1 MSNRCWLA
9 GALLMAAQVAGAE
22 APPAVR
28 AQARDIFQTV
38 IAMKTEE
45 GRGQVPAMAEYLAGR
60 FRAGGFPAADVHV
73 VPVADTAALVV
84 RYRGTGKGGRPV
96 LLMAHMDVVTAKPED
111 WQRDPFRLIE
121 ENGYFFGRGTADIKE
136 EVALLTTTFLRLKA
150 EKFVPTR
157 DLVIVFSGDEE
168 TNFATSRELVT
179 KHRDLLGAPEFAL
192 NGDGGGGTFDD
203 VTGKPLYY
211 RVQGAEKSFMT
222 YSLTVRN
229 PGGHSSEPRADNAI
243 YELADA
249 LKRLQAYHFPVMW
262 NDWTIGS
269 LKVAAETTPGPLGTA
284 MAKFAAQ
291 PGDPQ
296 AAAVLERHPTAVGRT
311 RTTCVATML
320 SGGHAE
326 NALPQSATA
335 TVNCRIFPG
344 TSADDV
350 LATLQQ
356 VAGDQ
361 VEVRKAGDWPSSPA
375 SPMRKDVMDV
385 VAKAVHASYPG
396 VAIVPD
402 QAPYAT
408 DGAVYRGAG
417 IPTYGTSSIFMK
429 DADDFSHGLNER
441 IAVAAFYAGLE
452 HWYVL
457 LKDLAGR
464 R

>member
-1 MSNRCWLA
+1 MSNRWWLA
-9 GALLMAAQVAGAE
+9 GALLLAVQSAGAA
-22 APPAVR
+22 APASVR
-28 AQARDIFQTV
+28 AQARDIFQTI

-45 GRGQVPAMAEYLAGR
+45 GRGQVPVMAEYLAGK
-60 FRAGGFPAADVHV
+60 FRAGGFPAEDVHV
-73 VPVADTAALVV
+73 VPVNDTAALVV

-96 LLMAHMDVVTAKPED
+96 LLLAHMDVVTAKPED
-111 WQRDPFRLIE
+111 WQRDPFKLVE

-168 TNFATSRELVT
+168 TNFETSRVLVT
-179 KHRDLLGAPEFAL
+179 QRRDLLGDPEFAL
-192 NGDGGGGTFDD
+192 NGDGGGGTLDD
-203 VTGKPLYY
+203 ETGKPLYY
-211 RVQGAEKSFMT
+211 RVQGAEKSYMSYT
-222 YSLTVRN
+222 LTTRN
-229 PGGHSSEPRADNAI
+229 PGGHSSEPRAENAI

-269 LKVAAETTPGPLGTA
+269 LKAAAETTPGPLGEA
-284 MAKFAAQ
+284 MAKFAAH
-291 PGDPQ
+291 PGDAQ
-296 AAAVLERHPTAVGRT
+296 AAAVLEAHPSVVGRT

-320 SGGHAE
+320 AGGHAD

-335 TVNCRIFPG
+335 TVNCRIFPS

-350 LATLQQ
+350 LATLQD
-356 VAGDQ
+356 VAGSK
-361 VEVRKAGDWPSSPA
+361 VEVHKAGDWPSSPA
-375 SPMRKDVMDV
+375 SPMRKDVMAV

-396 VAIVPD
+396 VQIVPD

-441 IAVAAFYAGLE
+441 IQVAAFYAGLD

-464 R
+464 H